1 VIVIIVVD
9 IHCFRLAVVVAI
21 MIEPAALIEQVFRV
35 TNTATGLLHAIAALL
50 AGMTRYASRA
60 ARAVGPPPSERE
72 GCYGAGSGSL
82 GVLQCRKGPSQLLEY
97 VFDLVNDAVRF
108 C

>member
-1 VIVIIVVD
+1 VVAIIVVD
-9 IHCFRLAVVVAI
+9 IHCFRLAVVVTI
-21 MIEPAALIEQVFRV
+21 ILEPATLIRQVFRV

-60 ARAVGPPPSERE
+60 AHAVGPPLLERE
-72 GCYGAGSGSL
+72 GCYGAGSNPL